1 MYKILE
7 NISSR
12 DLLEHIYVMQLQIL
26 NKLNKM
32 DDDGKEFAL
41 NLLAD
46 LIGSK
51 IIERQDSVRFDSN
64 GTTTRS

>member
-1 MYKILE
+1 MYKVLE

-51 IIERQDSVRFDSN
+51 IEERQDSVIFDSIN
-64 GTTTRS
+64 TTTRS

>member
-1 MYKILE
+1 MYKVLE

-41 NLLAD
+41 SLLAD

-51 IIERQDSVRFDSN
+51 IVERQDSVIFDSIN
-64 GTTTRS
+64 TTTRS

>member
-1 MYKILE
+1 MYKVLE
-7 NISSR
+7 SISSR

-51 IIERQDSVRFDSN
+51 IVERQDSVIFDSIN
-64 GTTTRS
+64 TTTRS

>member
-1 MYKILE
+1 MYKVLE

-32 DDDGKEFAL
+32 DDDGKEFTL
-41 NLLAD
+41 NVLAD
-46 LIGSK
+46 LLGTK
-51 IIERQDSVRFDSN
+51 IVERQDSVRFDSN
-64 GTTTRS
+64 STTTRS

>member
-1 MYKILE
+1 MYKVLE

-26 NKLNKM
+26 NKLNKT

-51 IIERQDSVRFDSN
+51 IVERQDSVIFDSIN
-64 GTTTRS
+64 TTTRS

>member
-51 IIERQDSVRFDSN
+51 IEERQDSVIFDSIN
-64 GTTTRS
+64 TTTRS

>member
-12 DLLEHIYVMQLQIL
+12 DLLEHIHVMQLQIL

-51 IIERQDSVRFDSN
+51 IVERQDSVIFDSIN
-64 GTTTRS
+64 TTTRS

>member
-1 MYKILE
+1 MYKVLE

-32 DDDGKEFAL
+32 DDDSKEFAL

-51 IIERQDSVRFDSN
+51 IVERQDSVIFDSIN
-64 GTTTRS
+64 TTTRS

>member
-1 MYKILE
+1 
-7 NISSR
+7 
-12 DLLEHIYVMQLQIL
+12 
-26 NKLNKM
+26 M

-51 IIERQDSVRFDSN
+51 IVER
-64 GTTTRS
+64 

>member
-1 MYKILE
+1 MYKVLE

-12 DLLEHIYVMQLQIL
+12 DLLERIYVMQLQIL

-51 IIERQDSVRFDSN
+51 IVERQDSVIFNSIN
-64 GTTTRS
+64 TTTRS

>member
-1 MYKILE
+1 
-7 NISSR
+7 
-12 DLLEHIYVMQLQIL
+12 
-26 NKLNKM
+26 M

-51 IIERQDSVRFDSN
+51 IVERQDSVIFDSIN
-64 GTTTRS
+64 TTTSS

>member
-1 MYKILE
+1 MYKVLE

-12 DLLEHIYVMQLQIL
+12 DLLERIYVMQLQIL

-51 IIERQDSVRFDSN
+51 IVERQDSVIFDSIN
-64 GTTTRS
+64 TTTRS